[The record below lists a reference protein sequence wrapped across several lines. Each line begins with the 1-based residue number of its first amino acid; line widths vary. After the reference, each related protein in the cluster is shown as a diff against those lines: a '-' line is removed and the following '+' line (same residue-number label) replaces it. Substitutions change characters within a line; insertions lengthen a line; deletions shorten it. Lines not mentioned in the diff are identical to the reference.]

1 MGLLTSASIVCSSFL
16 MGVLFTSL
24 LWDATVLFPR
34 QQVDEHVLEVV
45 ELYYLTWWNA
55 ARTVKVFLHIIVTV
69 LFVSIIAKFARKTDT
84 SFYFSGASLFLLVL
98 CASLYIII
106 TLPSIRNIAKDP
118 INAALA
124 QPVGLDTF
132 TRLQAYFAK
141 NNPSELGNRAQ
152 AHVDA
157 LNAPTKMTWTERLEH
172 DAVLCASNSIAM
184 LLLVGVIL
192 LQVTEWYL
200 EETIVRDAQLEEAAL
215 KQQAATQTEVTQE
228 KKEQ

>member
-1 MGLLTSASIVCSSFL
+1 MFLNSASIVCSSFL
-16 MGVLFTSL
+16 LGVLFTSL

-34 QQVDEHVLEVV
+34 QVVDEHVLEVV

-55 ARTVKVFLHIIVTV
+55 ARTVKVFLHIIVAV
-69 LFVSIIAKFARKTDT
+69 LFVSVIAKVARKTDT

-98 CASLYIII
+98 SASLYILI

-118 INAALA
+118 VNAALA

-157 LNAPTKMTWTERLEH
+157 LNAPTKMTWSERLEH
-172 DAVLCASNSIAM
+172 DAVLCAGNSIAM
-184 LLLVGVIL
+184 VLLVGVIL

-200 EETIVRDAQLEEAAL
+200 EETLVKEAQLEEAAA
-215 KQQAATQTEVTQE
+215 KQAAEVTQE